1 MKFNINYTGKEPFFQ
16 LLEVKGKKTLP
27 LSAYIEL
34 IREAGSKVSNQKVN
48 VIRDFK
54 WIQPIVLEQENESIE
69 LYIELKERK
78 EDFSFELYKEDNTS
92 NKIVFAKGNLS
103 NRINAESF
111 NSNSSA
117 FPEKEN
123 QLLDKDQFYK
133 QLTGNTYD
141 YTSEMQSVQTIFKV
155 KDQIWSKI
163 TPIKET
169 DFQLPLNIVETIFQT
184 LLGINKNEV
193 LGIKSIDT
201 IHIYKPITE
210 AIWCQVF
217 QTSNEDS
224 IYVVNLMD
232 TKGRLLLAMD
242 GIKLSK
248 YIVSN
253 NISHFKEI
261 WERVP
266 NVLFDEVNFKDN
278 KIALFGKNKAI
289 SLLEEAIILNER
301 NAIILNHI
309 EDMDSSFN
317 WLYLFPE
324 DTENQEE
331 KISIGNEERFV
342 FKVLKKL
349 QSLKLDKVNIAVFT
363 KKTQEVYDEEV
374 VQEKG
379 SGIIGLLGSIGN
391 ENTLRRYC
399 IIDIEDYTTANY
411 QQIVL
416 QVENVKENLLAYRN
430 NLFYKRRLSL
440 VKELFPSKKINR
452 IKKEGVYV
460 ILGGAGGL
468 GKVTT
473 KYLIENY
480 DAKIYWLGRREKDH
494 SIQEYINEH
503 SICGIKP
510 TYIQCN
516 ANDLESTQKAI
527 NQIKYIEGVI
537 NGFIHSAIVLE
548 DKLFS
553 SMKLSDFDKA
563 FNPKSLAIHNIVEA
577 LKYESLDFMC
587 FYSSV
592 QSLFTAPGQSNYA
605 AGCSYK
611 DTLSKVIQQK
621 MQIPTYTINWGYW
634 GSVGIVASDRK
645 YLERMDRLGIG
656 AIQPEEG
663 MNTLENFINNEGLHR
678 IYALKFSENEMVSTI
693 SSKISSDIIQRS
705 HQKSNFQLFSFPS
718 RQIESPIDRE
728 PMMMILRKQLA
739 TILYKF
745 GLRDGMEYK
754 TIQEELKIIHSYK
767 KLFEELLNELERNQW
782 ITIQA
787 NKIYLN
793 DNYLNRIENFEFE
806 TSINNWCKEYPE
818 DLGKVA
824 LLKKTLPALKSV
836 LLGEEKG
843 TNVLFPKG
851 SMDLV
856 SPIYKGNKQADYFND
871 TLAFTLKQQVE
882 KLYKDLKPDEK
893 ISILE
898 VGAGTGGTS
907 EIIFKQLAEFKDK
920 LRYLYTDISKSFLVY
935 AENKYTSIAP
945 YLETT
950 LFNIEESPKKQ
961 GIPLG
966 SFDVVIGANV
976 VHATPNISK
985 TIHNIKGVLKESG
998 KLILNE
1004 LVQKDF
1010 FFTLTFGMLESWWN
1024 YNDDDIRVKGSPC
1037 LTNQKWKTVL
1047 SETGFKKIQSY
1058 PEEKGLTQ
1066 QLIIAESNGEFRLPP
1081 IKEQKIQNSLVVEEI
1096 KEFEMDDYLSEVTS
1110 IVRRIAA
1117 ELIKLPVSE
1126 LIVDEPFTAVGYDSI
1141 LIGQLT
1147 EKVNKELAVEIQP
1160 TDLFN
1165 YPSVQTLSE
1174 HIIKDHTGWK
1184 EIIETKEAF
1193 QKEEKLTTVNEEN
1206 HSIEQTKES
1215 LKETK
1220 EFEIED
1226 YLSEVIS
1233 IVRRIAAELIKL
1245 PVSELIVDEPFT
1257 AVGYDSILIGQLT
1270 EKVNEELAV
1279 EVQPTDLFNYPSVQ
1293 TLSEHII
1300 KDHTG
1305 WKEII
1310 ETKEAFQK
1318 KDKPTTVNEEN
1329 HSIEQTKKTYNDS
1342 EDIAIV
1348 GMSGAYGGA
1357 SNLEEYWNA
1366 LRNGNSLITEVPK
1379 DRWDI
1384 GTHYSPIK
1392 EEGKTYSKWGGFLK
1406 DIDKFD
1412 PGFFKIS
1419 GKEAKNM
1426 DPQQRFFLKHC
1437 WHALEDANITSN
1449 KVSNG
1454 KVGVYVGVGNGDY
1467 FLGAKDKNTSVFW
1480 GLSNSILAARISYY
1494 LNLKGPA
1501 LAVNSAC
1508 SSSLVALD
1516 LACKS
1521 LQNKSIDLGICGGVN
1536 IGTTPMFYKMASQI
1550 DMLSNTGQCYTFD
1563 ERANGFVP
1571 GEGGGAV
1578 IVKRLEDAKRD
1589 GDHIYAVV
1597 KGILTNQDGATNGI
1611 FAPSALSQEALET
1624 RVYETYKI
1632 NPETISYV
1640 EAHGT
1645 GTKLGDPIE
1654 VQSLIKSFRAK
1665 TEKKNY
1671 CGIGSVKTNI
1681 GHTLH
1686 AAGLA
1691 GLHKV
1696 VLALQHKQIPPSLN
1710 YKKAN
1715 PLIDFDN
1722 SPFYVNTELKN
1733 WNNYIGDKRR
1743 ASISSFGFSGTNAHA
1758 VIEEYINLTE
1768 NPNDDDTN
1776 VIVPISAK
1784 NKEGLQK
1791 YCEKVFDHIEKNR
1804 ATVSLKALAYTFQV
1818 GRTEMEE
1825 RFACI
1830 VKDKEELILKLKDFL
1845 NKDFKT
1851 NHSSKFYANNIR
1863 KQEITIIKGSAGRA
1877 FIENAIKYKEFE
1889 TLAELWTKGVKID
1902 WNLMYTDDNIKKVRL
1917 PLYPFQED
1925 RYWVDEKEKQTKE
1938 IPKIHPLIHQNVST
1952 LEEQRFTSNFKGD
1965 EHFITD
1971 HVINES
1977 YLFPGSAYI
1986 EMARKAG
1993 EISTNARINECYDI
2007 VWQRPLSIQN
2017 QWPTVHTSIS
2027 KISDSTYQYQIFSF
2041 EKEEKIVHCTGK
2053 LRNRNTAGE
2062 TIEKVDLENIKS
2074 EYNLTKDKKEV
2085 YKYFSDL
2092 GYNYGSNFQGIENIW
2107 STEGKALVELAFK
2120 EHNEFVLEPGTLD
2133 SIFQSTIG
2141 AFSSEEKEKI
2151 LFVPY
2156 SIERLHLFQSI
2167 PHKAWCLVE
2176 LKGTKTHTN
2185 LRKCNIVLVNE
2196 FGETILKIE
2205 EFTILPLE
2213 DHTKKKTLEKRA
2225 EKIETQEDKEVLP
2238 KEVDIQNIVV
2248 NKKSTSRKEVVESEE
2263 DLREFI
2269 TSYLIDLLSQEFE
2282 LPREQFELHK
2292 YLEDFGIDSII
2303 ITKLTN
2309 TLDEIFEDIPRTLFF
2324 EYQTLEELIEYFL
2337 EDQKDVIRELM
2348 LKDNNFSSS
2357 QEVTHEATVDQKFN
2371 NDREEVEQFLQK
2383 PVEEKTSLSTNIN
2396 NEDKIVIIGLAG
2408 RYPGANNIEEFWE
2421 NLKAGKDSITEI
2433 PKDRWSLKDFYD
2445 EERGKP
2451 GKSYS
2456 KWGGFLDDVDK
2467 FDPFF
2472 FKISPREAE
2481 IMEPQEK
2488 LFLQTAWETI
2498 EDAGYTREQLS
2509 LSTQANNLKGNVG
2522 VFVGVMYEEY
2532 QLYGIEEQCQ
2542 GNDINLLGNPSSIA
2556 NRVSYFFNFHGPSM
2570 AIDTMCSSSITAV
2583 DLACQSILR
2592 GDCKAA
2598 IAGGVNVSIHPNKYQ
2613 LLSKTGFV
2621 SSEGRCKSFGE
2632 GGDGYVPSE
2641 GVGAVLLKKLSDAK
2655 RDGDHIYGVIRGASL
2670 NHGGKTN
2677 GYTVP
2682 NPKAQTAVIKQAIER
2697 AKINADEISY
2707 IEAHGTGTSLGDPI
2721 EIAGLNKAFN
2731 VQGKDF
2737 ICKIGSVKSN
2747 VGHCESAAGIS
2758 GITKVLLQLKNRQL
2772 VPSIHSAIQNPDI
2785 NFNNTPFRIQQFLE
2799 PWKVRNGKRIAG
2811 VSSFGAG
2818 GSNAHIIIEEYVMQD
2833 KKVYVDQ
2840 PIPLWI
2846 ISAKSE
2852 KQVREYADRILNFIE
2867 NQKDIS
2873 PQEIAYTLQTGR
2885 ETMTHRLAFYA
2896 ETIHEAMTQL
2906 TSFLNHRPLTY
2917 GYGIENAKK
2926 SRVNS
2931 LKKNELENLWKNKDE
2946 KLLELWCSGEQI
2958 KWNEYYSKEQLPKK
2972 ISLPT
2977 YPFAKKRCWYTE
2989 KKVFNSMPKKLEPKV
3004 QIHPFLHQKISNW
3017 EEIKFKSY
3025 FHGNEVL
3032 LKDHLVNSEK
3042 IFPGVAQLEMARKA
3056 LQEIIQEDI
3065 IQLKNMVWL
3074 KPLKINN
3081 DTKSIITSISK
3092 NKEEVIVE
3100 ISSEEDRKKV
3110 VHTKIMY
3117 DKTKP
3122 VPPLKYDISFLKQK
3136 MKGKKEGKASYEVLK
3151 TIGLEYGNSFQGI
3164 KTIHYNEKESLI
3176 EMHQLPVQE
3185 GLLLQPGILDTAL
3198 QATIGVNCDNRIANI
3213 QLPYS
3218 LEELNIYTTDISKA
3232 SWCYVQQNHKEKS
3245 KISRYTI
3252 YILDHEGNVL
3262 IEMKDFIAI
3271 PLNMN
3276 EKTNKKEDV
3285 NNENKIGIYY
3295 QSIWEEIP
3303 FPKSTIDA
3311 HEFHA
3316 FIGSKNEYTKVLE
3329 KELQIKGHYVKWY
3342 SNASEIPSNIKS
3354 IYFLH
3359 GLEGNYRRGDL
3370 QEQIEMVE
3378 LAVFKDIKILQTKQ
3392 AKKIEIVFV
3401 TKQTQKVIPRDII
3414 TKKGAGIIGFA
3425 GSLAKEE
3432 TNWSFKIIDISLP
3445 EDIRMVP
3452 QAPHSK
3458 LGDSLGIRNNKLY
3471 RNILIPV
3478 EESVNKQFITKLKK
3492 GGVYVILGGAGG
3504 LGKLTT
3510 TYLIKHYQ
3518 AKVYWLGRREQDVSI
3533 TEAIEEV
3540 AQHGTAPIYIQC
3552 DANSK
3557 SSMLSAYTKIKLTTE
3572 TINGIFHSAIVLN
3585 DKVISNMSEEDFKL
3599 SFYPKSLGSQYL
3611 IDAFSEEELDF
3622 ICFYSSAQSFIR
3634 AAGQSN
3640 YAAGCTYKDSLSEQV
3655 QQTLGVPTYTIHWG
3669 YWGSIGVASSE
3680 EYNQRMKKIGI
3691 GSINEKEGI
3700 EALEKVLTQK
3710 SRQLLVMKFL
3720 NSSILNKIH
3729 IFQLNKRVIQLQ
3741 KSTNINLDKLKIL
3754 KK

>member
-1 MKFNINYTGKEPFFQ
+1 MKFKINYTGKEPFFQ
-16 LLEVKGKKTLP
+16 LLKVKGKKTLP

-34 IREAGSKVSNQKVN
+34 IREAGSQVSNQKVN

-54 WIQPIVLEQENESIE
+54 WIQPIALEQENESIE
-69 LYIELKERK
+69 LYIELKEKK
-78 EDFSFELYKEDNTS
+78 EDFSFELYKEDNIS
-92 NKIVFAKGNLS
+92 NKTVFAKGNLS
-103 NRINAESF
+103 NRISTESF
-111 NSNSSA
+111 NSNSST
-117 FPEKEN
+117 FLEKEN
-123 QLLDKDQFYK
+123 QLLDKDQFYR

-141 YTSEMQSVQTIFKV
+141 YTSEMQSVQTVFKN
-155 KDQIWSKI
+155 KDEIWSKI

-169 DFQLPLNIVETIFQT
+169 DFQLPLNIVETTFQT
-184 LLGINKNEV
+184 LLGINKNKV
-193 LGIKSIDT
+193 LCIKSIDT
-201 IHIYKPITE
+201 IRIYKSINE
-210 AIWCQVF
+210 ASWCQVF

-224 IYVVNLMD
+224 TYAVNLMD
-232 TKGRLLLAMD
+232 TKGTLLLAMD

-266 NVLFDEVNFKDN
+266 NVPFDEANFKDN

-289 SLLEEAIILNER
+289 SLLEEAIVSNEG
-301 NAIILNHI
+301 NATILNHI

-363 KKTQEVYDEEV
+363 KKTQEVYDEES

-379 SGIIGLLGSIGN
+379 SGIMGLLGSIGN

-399 IIDIEDYTTANY
+399 IIDIEDYATANY

-416 QVENVKENLLAYRN
+416 QVENVKESLLAYRN
-430 NLFYKRRLSL
+430 NLFYKRGLSL

-480 DAKIYWLGRREKDH
+480 DAKIYWLGRRDKDH
-494 SIQEYINEH
+494 FIQEYINEH
-503 SICGIKP
+503 SIRGIKP

-527 NQIKYIEGVI
+527 NQIKSIEGVI
-537 NGFIHSAIVLE
+537 NGFIHSAIVLD

-553 SMKLSDFDKA
+553 SMELSDFDKV
-563 FNPKSLAIHNIVEA
+563 FNPKSLAVHNIVEA

-587 FYSSV
+587 FYSSI

-634 GSVGIVASDRK
+634 GSVGIVASDPK
-645 YLERMDRLGIG
+645 YLERMNRLGIG
-656 AIQPEEG
+656 DIQPEEG
-663 MNTLENFINNEGLHR
+663 MNTLENFINSKGLHR
-678 IYALKFSENEMVSTI
+678 IYALKFSENEMVNAI
-693 SSKISSDIIQRS
+693 SSKINSDTIQRS

-718 RQIESPIDRE
+718 ESIKPPIDRE
-728 PMMMILRKQLA
+728 PMMIILRKQLA
-739 TILYKF
+739 TVLYKL

-754 TIQEELKIIHSYK
+754 TIQGELKIIRSYK

-806 TSINNWCKEYPE
+806 ASLDNWCKEYPE

-882 KLYKDLKPDEK
+882 KLYKDLKPGEK
-893 ISILE
+893 INILE

-920 LRYLYTDISKSFLVY
+920 LRYLYTDISKSFLIY

-976 VHATPNISK
+976 VHATPNISE
-985 TIHNIKGVLKESG
+985 TIHNIKSVLKESG
-998 KLILNE
+998 KLVLNE

-1037 LTNQKWKTVL
+1037 LTSQKWKTVL

-1058 PEEKGLTQ
+1058 PEEKGMTQ
-1066 QLIIAESNGEFRLPP
+1066 QLIIAESNGEFRLPLV
-1081 IKEQKIQNSLVVEEI
+1081 KEQRIKQKPKNSLVVEEVKERA
-1096 KEFEMDDYLSEVTS
+1096 KEFEIEDYLSEVTS

-1117 ELIKLPVSE
+1117 ELIKLPISE
-1126 LIVDEPFTAVGYDSI
+1126 LII
-1141 LIGQLT
+1141 
-1147 EKVNKELAVEIQP
+1147 
-1160 TDLFN
+1160 
-1165 YPSVQTLSE
+1165 
-1174 HIIKDHTGWK
+1174 
-1184 EIIETKEAF
+1184 
-1193 QKEEKLTTVNEEN
+1193 
-1206 HSIEQTKES
+1206 
-1215 LKETK
+1215 
-1220 EFEIED
+1220 
-1226 YLSEVIS
+1226 
-1233 IVRRIAAELIKL
+1233 
-1245 PVSELIVDEPFT
+1245 DEPFT

-1293 TLSEHII
+1293 TLSEHIV

-1305 WKEII
+1305 WKGII

-1318 KDKPTTVNEEN
+1318 KEKPTTANEEN
-1329 HSIEQTKKTYNDS
+1329 HSIEQKKETYDDSS
-1342 EDIAIV
+1342 EDIAII
-1348 GMSGAYGGA
+1348 GMSGAYGEA
-1357 SNLEEYWNA
+1357 SNLEEYWDA
-1366 LRNGNSLITEVPK
+1366 LKKGNSLITEVPK

-1384 GTHYSPIK
+1384 DTHYSPIK

-1454 KVGVYVGVGNGDY
+1454 NVGVYVGVGNGDY

-1589 GDHIYAVV
+1589 GDHIYAVI

-1611 FAPSALSQEALET
+1611 FAPSALSQEALEK

-1710 YKKAN
+1710 YKKGN

-1768 NPNDDDTN
+1768 TPNDDDTN

-1791 YCEKVFDHIEKNR
+1791 YCERVLDHIEKNTT
-1804 ATVSLKALAYTFQV
+1804 TVSLKALAYTFQV

-1845 NKDFKT
+1845 NKDSKT
-1851 NHSSKFYANNIR
+1851 NHSSKIYANNIR
-1863 KQEITIIKGSAGRA
+1863 KQEITTIKGSAGRV

-1889 TLAELWTKGVKID
+1889 TLAELWTNGVKID

-1971 HVINES
+1971 HIINES

-1993 EISTNARINECYDI
+1993 EISTNAQINECYDI
-2007 VWQRPLSIQN
+2007 VWQIPLSIQN
-2017 QWPTVHTSIS
+2017 QWPTVNTSIS

-2074 EYNLTKDKKEV
+2074 EYSLTKDKQEV

-2107 STEGKALVELAFK
+2107 STEGKALVELVFK

-2156 SIERLHLFQSI
+2156 CIERLNLYQSI

-2185 LRKCNIVLVNE
+2185 LRKCNMVLVNE
-2196 FGETILKIE
+2196 HGETILKIE

-2213 DHTKKKTLEKRA
+2213 DHTKKKNLEKRA
-2225 EKIETQEDKEVLP
+2225 EKIEIQDNKEVLT
-2238 KEVDIQNIVV
+2238 KEADTQTIVV
-2248 NKKSTSRKEVVESEE
+2248 NKKNTSKKEEVESEE

-2292 YLEDFGIDSII
+2292 YLEDFGVDSIT

-2309 TLDEIFEDIPRTLFF
+2309 TLDKIFEDIPRTLFF

-2337 EDQKDVIRELM
+2337 EDQKDIIQQLM
-2348 LKDNNFSSS
+2348 LKDNNLSSS
-2357 QEVTHEATVDQKFN
+2357 QEVTYEAIVNQKFN
-2371 NDREEVEQFLQK
+2371 NDREEVKQFLQK
-2383 PVEEKTSLSTNIN
+2383 PIEDKTSLLTNIN
-2396 NEDKIVIIGLAG
+2396 DEEKIAIIGLAG

-2433 PKDRWSLKDFYD
+2433 PEDRWSLKDFYD
-2445 EERGKP
+2445 AERGKP

-2456 KWGGFLDDVDK
+2456 KWGGFLNDVDK

-2509 LSTQANNLKGNVG
+2509 LSTQVNNLKGNVG
-2522 VFVGVMYEEY
+2522 VFAGVMYEEY
-2532 QLYGIEEQCQ
+2532 QLYGIEEQYQ

-2682 NPKAQTAVIKQAIER
+2682 NPKAQTAVIKQAMER

-2731 VQGKDF
+2731 VQDKDF

-2772 VPSIHSAIQNPDI
+2772 VPSIHSGIQNPDI
-2785 NFNNTPFRIQQFLE
+2785 NFNNTPFRVQQFLE
-2799 PWKVRNGKRIAG
+2799 PWNVRNKKRIAG

-2818 GSNAHIIIEEYVMQD
+2818 GSNAHIIIEEYAIQG
-2833 KKVYVDQ
+2833 KTVYVDQ

-2852 KQVREYADRILNFIE
+2852 KQVREYADRILNFIK

-2917 GYGIENAKK
+2917 CYGIENAKK
-2926 SRVNS
+2926 SSVNS

-2946 KLLELWCSGEQI
+2946 KLLELWCFGEQI
-2958 KWNEYYSKEQLPKK
+2958 KWHQYYNKEQLPKK
-2972 ISLPT
+2972 MSLPT

-2989 KKVFNSMPKKLEPKV
+2989 KEGFNSISKKLESKA
-3004 QIHPFLHQKISNW
+3004 QIHPFLHENISNL
-3017 EEIKFKSY
+3017 EDIKFKSY

-3042 IFPGVAQLEMARKA
+3042 IFPGVVQLEMARKA
-3056 LQEIIQEDI
+3056 LQEVIQEDI
-3065 IQLKNMVWL
+3065 IQLKNTVWL
-3074 KPLKINN
+3074 KPLKIND
-3081 DTKSIITSISK
+3081 DTKSVITSIRK

-3110 VHTKIMY
+3110 VHTKITY
-3117 DKTKP
+3117 DKTKSI
-3122 VPPLKYDISFLKQK
+3122 PPLKYDISFLKQK
-3136 MKGKKEGKASYEVLK
+3136 MKDKKEGKVFYEVLK
-3151 TIGLEYGNSFQGI
+3151 TVGLEYGNSFQGI

-3185 GLLLQPGILDTAL
+3185 GLLLQPGILDIAL

-3303 FPKSTIDA
+3303 FPKSTMDA

-3359 GLEGNYRRGDL
+3359 GLEDNYGRGDL

-3392 AKKIEIVFV
+3392 AKKIEIIFV

-3414 TKKGAGIIGFA
+3414 TKRGAGIIGFA

-3432 TNWSFKIIDISLP
+3432 TNWSFKIVDISLP

-3510 TYLIKHYQ
+3510 IYLIKHYQ
-3518 AKVYWLGRREQDVSI
+3518 AKVYWLGRREQDASI
-3533 TEAIEEV
+3533 TEAIEEI

-3655 QQTLGVPTYTIHWG
+3655 QQTLGIPTYTIHWG

-3691 GSINEKEGI
+3691 GSLNEKEGI
-3700 EALEKVLTQK
+3700 KALEKVLTQK
-3710 SRQLLVMKFL
+3710 NRQLLVMKFL

-3741 KSTNINLDKLKIL
+3741 KSTNINLDKVKLKIL